1 MTVVSHTSLSVR
13 EFRGKLRAEQHET
26 GRKRRSRLNQR
37 PVHLSTNSHVPSES
51 RVKMC
56 LEPTAKSKY
65 SKDFNFLFL
74 ITPTPGQEE
83 WKGTYPPWW
92 TSRLHEGRVLPP
104 LKSLGMAEAG
114 EAKCWSDN
122 RWTRGTQRTYNRP
135 VYNQE
140 LWNCWSGVW
149 HREVMREPSSTMQW
163 R

>member
-104 LKSLGMAEAG
+104 FESLGMAEA
-114 EAKCWSDN
+114 
-122 RWTRGTQRTYNRP
+122 
-135 VYNQE
+135 
-140 LWNCWSGVW
+140 SGVRLSAGLITDE
-149 HREVMREPSSTMQW
+149 HEAHKEPTTAPSTTKSCGTVEAECGIEKS
-163 R
+163 